1 MTLERMSDEQIL
13 AIANPIMD
21 NLMEASTAIDHER
34 HVRDFTERLK
44 SIVTKEYLR
53 RVCEQYQREKGFFLR
68 REPIAVFKRPGAAA
82 IIWKQWFT
90 VAQGEFVAEML
101 LIEKDGQYWVDHV
114 MVF

>member
-13 AIANPIMD
+13 AITNPIMD

-44 SIVTKEYLR
+44 SFVTREHLR
-53 RVCEQYQREKGFFLR
+53 RVCENYQSEKGYFSR

-90 VAQGEFVAEML
+90 KAQGEFVAEML
-101 LIEKDGQYWVDHV
+101 LTERDGKYLVDHV

>member
-44 SIVTKEYLR
+44 SFVTREHLR
-53 RVCEQYQREKGFFLR
+53 RVCENYQGEKGYFSR
-68 REPIAVFKRPGAAA
+68 REPIAVFKRSGAAA
-82 IIWKQWFT
+82 
-90 VAQGEFVAEML
+90 
-101 LIEKDGQYWVDHV
+101 LITTAGFSCHCGKPILSDLSRSALPPQVIPL
-114 MVF
+114 